1 MVTTGENC
9 CYGFGVRVCLW
20 VRAASQLLFG
30 SPVEDEAPARAHF
43 GGRHVDSEASIGRRD
58 NEKQLH

>member
-1 MVTTGENC
+1 MPLGQSSKPAT
-9 CYGFGVRVCLW
+9 
-20 VRAASQLLFG
+20 G

-43 GGRHVDSEASIGRRD
+43 GGRHVDSEASIGQRD